1 MSKVLVVSFF
11 TLVFLSSCVAKKE
24 YVALED
30 KYNKTVAEKDELES
44 KYGVIEAR
52 VAEYNSRINELKDV
66 NTELKDANNIGLQQ
80 YDKVVLSANDKKRM
94 KEALANV
101 DPEELAKAK
110 TLNDSI
116 NLILSKNLHQRVS
129 DLGDEHSVGGDI
141 GISIDD
147 TVVMIT
153 IADNMLFKSGSYKL
167 SDDANDFLSKLAEV
181 INLEP
186 AIEVIIEGHT
196 DDSGVVSGAYLKD
209 NWQLSVERSTAVVR
223 SLIEDYNVQES
234 QLIAA
239 GRGSSRPIYDNDTP
253 EGKAKNRR
261 TRVVILPD
269 LDKFY
274 ALLFA
279 E

>member
-1 MSKVLVVSFF
+1 MSKVVVMSFF
-11 TLVFLSSCVAKKE
+11 ALVLLSSCVAKKD

-30 KYNKTVAEKDELES
+30 KYNETLAEKDELES

-52 VAEYNSRINELKDV
+52 VAEYNSRISELKDV
-66 NTELKDANNIGLQQ
+66 NTGLKDENDAGLHQ
-80 YDKVVLSANDKKRM
+80 YDKVILSNNDKKRM

-101 DPEELAKAK
+101 DPEELANAK

-116 NLILSKNLHQRVS
+116 NLILSKNLHQKVS
-129 DLGDEHSVGGDI
+129 DLGAEHSGGGDI
-141 GISIDD
+141 GVTIDD

-167 SDDANDFLSKLAEV
+167 SNDAKDFLAKLAEV

-196 DDSGVVSGAYLKD
+196 DDSGVVSGSYLKD

-223 SLIEDYNVQES
+223 SLIKDYNVQES

-239 GRGSSRPIYDNDTP
+239 GRGSSRPIYDNDTK